1 MDYKTMLKVI
11 NGQEDKIEE
20 LESKYY
26 KLRSELDGVYKVLEM
41 DALDIQALQDKTF
54 NGVTRDNNN
63 SVNLTNKGGE

>member
-63 SVNLTNKGGE
+63 SVNLSNKGGE

>member
-11 NGQEDKIEE
+11 NGQEDKIDE

-63 SVNLTNKGGE
+63 SVNLSNKGGE